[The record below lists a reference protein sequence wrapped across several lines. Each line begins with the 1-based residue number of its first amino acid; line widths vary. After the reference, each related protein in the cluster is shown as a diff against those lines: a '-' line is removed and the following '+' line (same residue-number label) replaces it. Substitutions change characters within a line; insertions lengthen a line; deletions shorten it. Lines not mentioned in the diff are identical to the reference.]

1 MNVQVRLTSSL
12 GPSLGFDIDN
22 FIRTT
27 KLPSSFA
34 PYSMALSASANGL
47 WSSIRSSFSLFII
60 IISSKKREDIYEGFL
75 KQPLLFAWTR
85 GLSGLA
91 PFLDESVVSSSVHFS
106 PYIYPPPPPSFFPIS
121 LLLIFREGARRSK
134 NFAHVI
140 LLILL
145 PLLLSF
151 CCNRNFSR
159 DHLLYLVSHI
169 FFYFLLSFI
178 FVFLVDRLTFLERPS
193 T

>member
-12 GPSLGFDIDN
+12 GPSLGLDIDN

-106 PYIYPPPPPSFFPIS
+106 PYIYPPPPSFFPIS
-121 LLLIFREGARRSK
+121 LLLIFREGARHSK

-145 PLLLSF
+145 PLLSSF
-151 CCNRNFSR
+151 CCDRYFSR
-159 DHLLYLVSHI
+159 NHLLYLVSHL

-178 FVFLVDRLTFLERPS
+178 FVFLVYHLTFLERPL

>member
-12 GPSLGFDIDN
+12 GPSLGLDIDN

-34 PYSMALSASANGL
+34 ANGL

-85 GLSGLA
+85 GLSELA
-91 PFLDESVVSSSVHFS
+91 PFLDESVISSSVHFS
-106 PYIYPPPPPSFFPIS
+106 PYIYISLSSSFPTIS
-121 LLLIFREGARRSK
+121 LLLIFKERARHPK
-134 NFAHVI
+134 NFAYVV
-140 LLILL
+140 LLT
-145 PLLLSF
+145 LLLCYHPFVETVTFEKPFALLGKSPFSSISSYHSF
-151 CCNRNFSR
+151 
-159 DHLLYLVSHI
+159 
-169 FFYFLLSFI
+169 LSFL
-178 FVFLVDRLTFLERPS
+178 FF
-193 T
+193 

>member
-12 GPSLGFDIDN
+12 GPSLGLDIDN

-91 PFLDESVVSSSVHFS
+91 PFLDESVVSSSVQFS
-106 PYIYPPPPPSFFPIS
+106 PFIYPPPPPPLFFPIS
-121 LLLIFREGARRSK
+121 LLLIFREGARHSK

-145 PLLLSF
+145 PLWLSF
-151 CCNRNFSR
+151 CFTRNF
-159 DHLLYLVSHI
+159 
-169 FFYFLLSFI
+169 
-178 FVFLVDRLTFLERPS
+178 
-193 T
+193 